1 MTDATQKCPVC
12 AAILPATAKFC
23 GECGTPTRSVPRTPG
38 ASPAGSAVPG
48 RNPVLPWFLAGCA
61 VMAVHAAVII
71 VAVRGRTV
79 AAPNPAESSSAAPFA
94 GGTGTASGAPDISNM
109 TPREAAD
116 RLYNRIARARE
127 AGDTAQVNFFAP
139 MAINAYSNVTPKDAD
154 ARLHI
159 GLIQIGIGN
168 RAAALAEADSIT
180 RFSATHLFGP
190 MLKARAA
197 EASGDRATMREAYRA
212 FLGNY
217 DAEMRKSL
225 PEYEQHK
232 AELAA
237 TRTAAQAG
245 AGR

>member
-1 MTDATQKCPVC
+1 MTDATQKCPIC
-12 AAILPATAKFC
+12 GAILPAGAKFC
-23 GECGTPTRSVPRTPG
+23 GECGTSLRAGAAAPTAARHAT
-38 ASPAGSAVPG
+38 
-48 RNPVLPWFLAGCA
+48 NPVLPWFLAGCA

-71 VAVRGRTV
+71 VAVRGRTA
-79 AAPNPAESSSAAPFA
+79 AAPVPVASSAAPFA
-94 GGTGTASGAPDISNM
+94 GGSAPPTSSGAPDISNM

-127 AGDTAQVNFFAP
+127 SGDTAQVNFFAP

-159 GLIQIGIGN
+159 GLIEIGIGN
-168 RAAALAEADSIT
+168 AAAALAQADSIT
-180 RFSATHLFGP
+180 RFGATHLFGP
-190 MLKARAA
+190 LLKARAA
-197 EASGDRATMREAYRA
+197 EATDDRATMREAYRA

-225 PEYEQHK
+225 PEYEQHR
-232 AELAA
+232 AELTAA
-237 TRTAAQAG
+237 RTAAQAA